1 MRPRHWLFGLLVI
14 VMVGLALAGG
24 KSGQTA
30 FAQQNRQQSDNGR
43 FQISAWARGEGPQA
57 RSGCYMVD
65 TATGD
70 LWETMVESNA
80 TQWVR
85 VASGPHR

>member
-43 FQISAWARGEGPQA
+43 FQISAWAKGKDPRPVRGATWWTPPLA
-57 RSGCYMVD
+57 TSGR
-65 TATGD
+65 
-70 LWETMVESNA
+70 LWWRAIGS
-80 TQWVR
+80 
-85 VASGPHR
+85 SG